1 MIKKIYIKYQEITN
15 YLFFGILT
23 TIINLITYYILILTI
38 LNPNNPLELQISNII
53 AWIIS
58 VTFAYITNKKYV
70 FKSNET
76 NIKKEIIKFYTS
88 RLTTLFIDI
97 SLMFIFVT
105 ILKLNDKLIKLI
117 IAIIIIILNYILSS
131 TLSFSGIVAA
141 ISLTI
146 SLSSKCTFLPFA
158 SS

>member
-53 AWIIS
+53 AWITS

-117 IAIIIIILNYILSS
+117 IAIIIIILNYILSK
-131 TLSFSGIVAA
+131 LIVFKKR
-141 ISLTI
+141 T
-146 SLSSKCTFLPFA
+146 K
-158 SS
+158 